1 MIQGYY
7 FIWPLSFVISC
18 RSAYRAICNGRTA
31 HPQARWNIGGN
42 DKRYWPDK
50 IMDYSTTH
58 SLSIHNKQLQKTR
71 LSFSLRLF
79 LYPRITWEWWNTPTE
94 FTKTKSI
101 EIRFCLE
108 ILHTKSLQRTSNIFM
123 VTPCI
128 SDIKHFYCGGCWFR
142 DLYINPVTTLFLVQ
156 ELFVNME
163 KKNYKQRK
171 ILSQVWRWGILFG
184 AA

>member
-58 SLSIHNKQLQKTR
+58 SLSIHNKQLQK
-71 LSFSLRLF
+71 
-79 LYPRITWEWWNTPTE
+79 NTPIIFVTSVSLSAYNLGMMKH
-94 FTKTKSI
+94 FYRIHKNKNLLKFASVWRYP
-101 EIRFCLE
+101 IRNVFNELP
-108 ILHTKSLQRTSNIFM
+108 ISSWF
-123 VTPCI
+123 TPCI
-128 SDIKHFYCGGCWFR
+128 NNIKHFYCEGCWFK
-142 DLYINPVTTLFLVQ
+142 DLYISPLTTLFLVQ
-156 ELFVNME
+156 ELFVNMD
-163 KKNYKQRK
+163 KK
-171 ILSQVWRWGILFG
+171 LL
-184 AA
+184 